1 MDRDTALKLAESRR
15 SELLALLSELIST
28 PSLYGSSS
36 AKAQQVVAG
45 YLRRYGFSVELS
57 TDDPESYRDHPEFT
71 QPLPFGKEAPVNLV
85 ARPDNLTAAPLAL
98 YAHVDTE
105 EPGQGWHSNPTE
117 PLVHDGRMYGLG
129 TADDKGGLA
138 AVLVAA
144 AALYQTNGEAPLV
157 ISIHGKGGGARGTLP
172 VMTTLKGLSACV
184 YIHPPETG
192 YGMRVLENASRGV
205 VDVTLE
211 IKGWRGSPR
220 EGVMESAPFSEG
232 GDALKACLAIVH
244 GLRQGELSQCE
255 INLGKVVAGD
265 SAGLVP
271 DRCHAELRVLFE
283 DPLTVPCVL
292 AAITA
297 ELERSAPRFESQI
310 LESTVSANPGV
321 TSWEDP
327 ACVILREAVG
337 EITGVQPDPYT
348 NSLAS
353 DTRFPNRM
361 HNIAAV
367 GIGSNGGNFYAA
379 DEWVDIDDLVQLVA
393 VLMLFVSKWHAR
405 DGASR

>member
-45 YLRRYGFSVELS
+45 YLQRYGFSVELS

-71 QPLPFGKEAPVNLV
+71 QPLPLGKEAPVNLV
-85 ARPDNLTAAPLAL
+85 ARPHNLMAAPLAL

-105 EPGQGWHSNPTE
+105 NPGQGWHSNPTE

-129 TADDKGGLA
+129 AADDKGGLA
-138 AVLVAA
+138 AMLVAA
-144 AALYQTNGEAPLV
+144 AALYQAIGEAPLV
-157 ISIHGKGGGARGTLP
+157 ISMAGKGGGARGTLP
-172 VMTTLKGLSACV
+172 VMAKLKDSSACV

-211 IKGWRGSPR
+211 IKGWRGSPK
-220 EGVMESAPFSEG
+220 EGVMESARFSDG

-244 GLRQGELSQCE
+244 GLHRGELSQCE
-255 INLGKVVAGD
+255 INLGKLVAGD

-283 DPLTVPCVL
+283 DPLTVPRVL
-292 AAITA
+292 AAIAA
-297 ELERSAPRFESQI
+297 ELERSAPRFECQI
-310 LESTVSANPGV
+310 LGPTVSANPAV

-327 ACVILREAVG
+327 ECVIMREAVG

-361 HNIAAV
+361 HDIAAV

-393 VLMLFVSKWHAR
+393 VLILFVSKWHAR

>member
-1 MDRDTALKLAESRR
+1 MDRDTALKLAEARR
-15 SELLALLSELIST
+15 SELLDLLSELIST

-36 AKAQQVVAG
+36 DKAQQVVEG
-45 YLRRYGFSVELS
+45 YLQRHGFSVELS
-57 TDDPESYRDHPEFT
+57 TDDPESYREHPEFT
-71 QPLPFGKEAPVNLV
+71 QPLPPGKEAPVNLV
-85 ARPDNLTAAPLAL
+85 ARPHNLKAAPLAL

-117 PLVHDGRMYGLG
+117 PLVRDGRMYGLG

-138 AVLVAA
+138 AMLVAA
-144 AALYQTNGEAPLV
+144 AAFYQTNGEAPLV
-157 ISIHGKGGGARGTLP
+157 ISMAGKGGGARGTLP
-172 VMTTLKGLSACV
+172 VMAKLKDLSACV

-220 EGVMESAPFSEG
+220 EGVLESAPFNEG
-232 GDALKACLAIVH
+232 GDALKACLAIVQ

-271 DRCHAELRVLFE
+271 DLCHAELRVLFG
-283 DPLTVPCVL
+283 DPLTVPSVM
-292 AAITA
+292 AAIAA

-367 GIGSNGGNFYAA
+367 GIGSKGGNFYAA

-393 VLMLFVSKWHAR
+393 VLILFVSKWHAR
-405 DGASR
+405 D

>member
-1 MDRDTALKLAESRR
+1 MDRDTALKLAEGRR
-15 SELLALLSELIST
+15 SELLDLLSELIST
-28 PSLYGSSS
+28 PSLYGGSS
-36 AKAQQVVAG
+36 AEAQQVVAG
-45 YLRRYGFSVELS
+45 YLQRNGFSVELS
-57 TDDPESYRDHPEFT
+57 TDDPESYREHPEFT
-71 QPLPFGKEAPVNLV
+71 QPLPPGKEAPVNLV
-85 ARPDNLTAAPLAL
+85 ARPHNLKAAPLAL

-105 EPGQGWHSNPTE
+105 EAGQGWHSNPTE
-117 PLVHDGRMYGLG
+117 PLVRDGRMYGLG

-138 AVLVAA
+138 AMLVAA
-144 AALYQTNGEAPLV
+144 AALYQAIGEAPLV
-157 ISIHGKGGGARGTLP
+157 ISMAGKGGGARGTLP
-172 VMTTLKGLSACV
+172 VMAKLKDLSACV

-192 YGMRVLENASRGV
+192 YGMLVLENASRGV

-232 GDALKACLAIVH
+232 GDALKACLAIVQ

-271 DRCHAELRVLFE
+271 DLCHAELRVLFE
-283 DPLTVPCVL
+283 GPLTVPRVL

-297 ELERSAPRFESQI
+297 ELERSAPGFESQI
-310 LESTVSANPGV
+310 LETTVSANPGV

-361 HNIAAV
+361 HDIAAV
-367 GIGSNGGNFYAA
+367 GIGSKGGNFYAA

-393 VLMLFVSKWHAR
+393 VLILFVSKWHAR
-405 DGASR
+405 D

>member
-1 MDRDTALKLAESRR
+1 MDRDAALKLAEGRR
-15 SELLALLSELIST
+15 SELLDLLSELIST
-28 PSLYGSSS
+28 PSLYGGSSD
-36 AKAQQVVAG
+36 KAQQVVAG
-45 YLRRYGFSVELS
+45 YLQRYGFSVELS
-57 TDDPESYRDHPEFT
+57 TDDPESYREHPEFT
-71 QPLPFGKEAPVNLV
+71 QPLPPGKESPVNLV
-85 ARPDNLTAAPLAL
+85 ARPHNLKTAPLAL

-105 EPGQGWHSNPTE
+105 EPGQGWHSTPTE
-117 PLVHDGRMYGLG
+117 PLVRDGRMYGLG

-138 AVLVAA
+138 AMLVAA

-157 ISIHGKGGGARGTLP
+157 ISMAGKGGGARGTLP
-172 VMTTLKGLSACV
+172 VMAKLKDLSACV

-271 DRCHAELRVLFE
+271 DLCHAELRVLFE
-283 DPLTVPCVL
+283 GPLTVPRVL

-310 LESTVSANPGV
+310 LETTVSANPGV

-361 HNIAAV
+361 HDIAAV
-367 GIGSNGGNFYAA
+367 GIGSEGGNFYAA

-393 VLMLFVSKWHAR
+393 VLILFVSKWHAR
-405 DGASR
+405 D

>member
-15 SELLALLSELIST
+15 SELLNLLSELIST
-28 PSLYGSSS
+28 PSQYGSSS

-45 YLRRYGFSVELS
+45 YLQRHGFSAELS
-57 TDDPESYRDHPEFT
+57 TDDPESYREHPEFT
-71 QPLPFGKEAPVNLV
+71 PPLPLGKEAPVNLV
-85 ARPDNLTAAPLAL
+85 ARPHHLMAAPLAL

-105 EPGQGWHSNPTE
+105 DPGQGWHSNPTE

-129 TADDKGGLA
+129 AADDKGGLA
-138 AVLVAA
+138 AMLVAA
-144 AALYQTNGEAPLV
+144 TALYQTIGEAPLV
-157 ISIHGKGGGARGTLP
+157 ISMAGKGGGARGTLP
-172 VMTTLKGLSACV
+172 VMARLKGLSACLYV
-184 YIHPPETG
+184 HPPETG

-205 VDVTLE
+205 VDVILE
-211 IKGWRGSPR
+211 IKGWRGSPK
-220 EGVMESAPFSEG
+220 EGVMESAPFSDG

-244 GLRQGELSQCE
+244 GLRRGELSQCE

-271 DRCHAELRVLFE
+271 DRCHAELRVLFS
-283 DPLTVPCVL
+283 DPLTVPRVL
-292 AAITA
+292 AAIAT
-297 ELERSAPRFESQI
+297 ELERSAPRFECQI
-310 LESTVSANPGV
+310 LGPTVSANPAV

-327 ACVILREAVG
+327 ECVIMGEAVG
-337 EITGVQPDPYT
+337 EITGVPPAPYT

-361 HNIAAV
+361 HDIAAV
-367 GIGSNGGNFYAA
+367 GIGSKGGNFYAA

-393 VLMLFVSKWHAR
+393 VIMLFVSKWHAR

>member
-15 SELLALLSELIST
+15 SELLDLLSELIST
-28 PSLYGSSS
+28 PSQYGSSS

-45 YLRRYGFSVELS
+45 YLQRHGFSVELS
-57 TDDPESYRDHPEFT
+57 TDDPESYREHPEFT
-71 QPLPFGKEAPVNLV
+71 PPLPLGKEAPVNLV
-85 ARPDNLTAAPLAL
+85 ARPHHLMAAPLAL

-105 EPGQGWHSNPTE
+105 DPGQGWHSNPTE

-129 TADDKGGLA
+129 AADDKGGLA
-138 AVLVAA
+138 AMLVAA
-144 AALYQTNGEAPLV
+144 TALYQTIGEAPLV
-157 ISIHGKGGGARGTLP
+157 ISMAGKGGGARGTLP
-172 VMTTLKGLSACV
+172 VMARLKGLSACLYV
-184 YIHPPETG
+184 HPPETG

-205 VDVTLE
+205 VDVILE
-211 IKGWRGSPR
+211 IKGWRGSPK
-220 EGVMESAPFSEG
+220 EGVMESAPFNDG

-244 GLRQGELSQCE
+244 GLHQGELSQCE

-271 DRCHAELRVLFE
+271 DRCHAELRVLFS
-283 DPLTVPCVL
+283 DPLTVPRVL
-292 AAITA
+292 AAIAT
-297 ELERSAPRFESQI
+297 ELERSAPRFECQI
-310 LESTVSANPGV
+310 LGPTVSANPAV

-327 ACVILREAVG
+327 ECVIMGEAVG
-337 EITGVQPDPYT
+337 EITGVPPAPYT

-361 HNIAAV
+361 HDIAAV
-367 GIGSNGGNFYAA
+367 GIGSKGGNFYAA

-393 VLMLFVSKWHAR
+393 VIMLFVSKWHSR
-405 DGASR
+405 D